1 MTRMKIAATGGILA
15 AAVLGTLPTGVIA
28 ARQSA
33 AVTAIT
39 RLTTQL
45 QKQASGRAIA
55 FGTLTGTGTNSI
67 TLGIPGNTSLTV
79 ALVAKAKVTA
89 RTQTAA
95 AAGYKTGDQVL
106 VYGRY
111 RNGFVGT

>member
-15 AAVLGTLPTGVIA
+15 AAVLGTLPTGVFA

-45 QKQASGRAIA
+45 QKQANGRAIA
-55 FGTLTGTGTNSI
+55 FGTLTGAGTTSI
-67 TLGIPGNTSLTV
+67 TISTPTQTSLTV
-79 ALVAKAKVTA
+79 ALAAKAKVTA

-95 AAGYKTGDQVL
+95 TAGYKAGDQVL
-106 VYGRY
+106 V
-111 RNGFVGT
+111 